1 MIYVNRNRV
10 PIPVSLLKMD
20 PNVESEIVSRLEA
33 TSSYTQARFKRNFSY
48 LRRARKDAE
57 ELFHGKCCYCETRVY
72 KPNIEHFRPTSSVVG
87 LKNQQNEGYY
97 WLTYKWFNLYL
108 SCETCNRN
116 KGNYFPVAGR
126 RLLPPNIDLYHDY
139 EELRA
144 TLAQEEA
151 LLVDPCDP
159 RDHTEVHFR
168 YDGNGTMHALTEK
181 GQNSLDV
188 LQLNRGGLSE
198 RRKELAGYLNESIQ
212 LINFKEDQQE
222 IIHNFLETLREDRSY
237 LALARQF
244 IGEWF
249 VENANILK
257 KRYPK
262 IYGELLDKLSN
273 YTPPIVDIPT
283 IIADNLESVANL
295 DSSKKKGDVTLK
307 SPSSSGSAKKTAF
320 KKKGQSPVIKTPFYN
335 FIEWIDITNYK
346 AIAHAKL
353 IVPQTSTSEEGE
365 NGILLI
371 GENGVGKSTILQ
383 AIALVM
389 MGNEQL
395 QQLNLGDLSKL
406 IRRNSGAKKAVIKAK
421 FDNSDTIVTLEITKT
436 SITSTNDTL
445 VKPTIG
451 IGSIRRLPEK
461 GENISFE
468 DDPTRIMG
476 LFRHDVIYP
485 KVQPWLGDTTLINRH
500 QFNEAAKAIIDMLMI
515 PEEFIGEK
523 RLMNRRNKKIKI
535 NVGNGPES
543 IEDMCDG
550 HKSVIGYALY
560 ILRSLSEHWDSAIN
574 AEGLVIIDEIGN
586 HLHPTWKIKVVSL
599 FKKVFPRTTFVIST
613 HDPLCLRSARTGE
626 VWVMNK
632 EGEGEEEK
640 EGSKINIVQKD
651 IPSGMPLESL
661 LTGTW
666 FYMEHTTDEHT
677 SKLIVE
683 HSQQMFSSEPNEERI
698 KEIESELRLGIMQTP
713 YGNSNLDTLF
723 HLMDEVKKEDH
734 LDISEDTSLRDEL
747 AKRFREQLNS

>member
-1 MIYVNRNRV
+1 MIYVNRDHV
-10 PIPVSLLKMD
+10 PIPDSLQKMD
-20 PNVESEIVSRLEA
+20 SGVEAEIISRLEA
-33 TSSYTQARFKRNFSY
+33 SSGYTQARFKRNFSY
-48 LRRARKDAE
+48 LRRARKSAE
-57 ELFHGKCCYCETRVY
+57 ELFNGKCCYCETRVF

-116 KGNYFPVAGR
+116 KGNNFPVIGK
-126 RLLPPNIDLYHDY
+126 RLTPPSLELYYNY

-144 TLAQEEA
+144 TLDQEEA
-151 LLVDPCDP
+151 LLIDPCNLK
-159 RDHTEVHFR
+159 DHTELHFH
-168 YDGNGTMHALTEK
+168 YDEQGIMRALTEK
-181 GQNSLDV
+181 GQYSLDI

-198 RRKELAGYLNESIQ
+198 RRKELADFLNKGLAS
-212 LINFKEDQQE
+212 INFKDDQEE
-222 IIHNFLETLREDRSY
+222 ILYGILETLRENRSY

-244 IGEWF
+244 IGSWF
-249 VENANILK
+249 VENEGLLHD
-257 KRYPK
+257 RYPQ
-262 IYGELLDKLSN
+262 IYGELLDQLSN
-273 YTPPIVDIPT
+273 YTPPIIDFSSET
-283 IIADNLESVANL
+283 SDALESPTNL
-295 DSSKKKGDVTLK
+295 DHGASKENVVLKGPSSRPPKAKKASKKKK
-307 SPSSSGSAKKTAF
+307 RPPMA
-320 KKKGQSPVIKTPFYN
+320 QRPFYN
-335 FIEWIDITNYK
+335 FIEWIDITNFK
-346 AIAHAKL
+346 AITHAKL
-353 IVPQTSTSEEGE
+353 AIPQASGLEEGE

-406 IRRNSGAKKAVIKAK
+406 IRRNSGAKKAVIQAK
-421 FDNSDTIVTLEITKT
+421 FNNSETLVTLEITK
-436 SITSTNDTL
+436 SEIHSTNDTL

-461 GENISFE
+461 GEEVTFE

-485 KVQPWLGDTTLINRH
+485 EIQPWLGDTSLVNRH

-523 RLMNRRNKKIKI
+523 RLMNRRDKKIKI

-560 ILRSLSEHWDSAIN
+560 ILRSLSEHWNSAIN
-574 AEGLVIIDEIGN
+574 AEGLVIVDEIGN

-599 FKKVFPRTTFVIST
+599 LRKVFPRTTFIIST
-613 HDPLCLRSARTGE
+613 HDPLCLRSARLGE

-632 EGEGEEEK
+632 EDDGK
-640 EGSKINIVQKD
+640 KINILQKD
-651 IPSGMPLESL
+651 VPIGMPLESL
-661 LTGTW
+661 LTGSW

-677 SKLIVE
+677 SNLIKE
-683 HSQQMFSSEPNEERI
+683 HSKQLFSTEPDEGRI
-698 KEIESELRLGIMQTP
+698 KEIENELRAGIMQTP

-723 HLMDEVKKEDH
+723 HMMDEVKKEDS
-734 LDISEDTSLRDEL
+734 LEISEDTSLRDEL
-747 AKRFREQLNS
+747 AKRLREQINS